1 MRGYTSLSTTHQ
13 QKLTEYMT
21 EIDEWVYDP
30 NSGEIK
36 MYLIQSYSLKK
47 ALAK

>member
-1 MRGYTSLSTTHQ
+1 M
-13 QKLTEYMT
+13 E

-30 NSGEIK
+30 NSEEICK
-36 MYLIQSYSLKK
+36 YTIESYSLKK